1 MENQARQMIA
11 ARFQAVQIAVEHVGK
26 PGQGVPEARMRRGEG
41 PADTL
46 RREAALN
53 VAVVGHI
60 DRVIEVDKIVL
71 PDLPEDREGR
81 HCQQQ
86 ANRQYLFFL
95 RHQALLQRFFAGTIG
110 RSLLPVN
117 EIVTQGW
124 GLIFQE
130 QVRYSAVDWLQA
142 VACARK
148 G

>member
-1 MENQARQMIA
+1 MPVFDNVH
-11 ARFQAVQIAVEHVGK
+11 FVVEVYK
-26 PGQGVPEARMRRGEG
+26 
-41 PADTL
+41 
-46 RREAALN
+46 
-53 VAVVGHI
+53 
-60 DRVIEVDKIVL
+60 IEVI
-71 PDLPEDREGR
+71 DLPEDREGR

-86 ANRQYLFFL
+86 ANHQYLFFL
-95 RHQALLQRFFAGTIG
+95 RHRSPLQRFFAGTIG